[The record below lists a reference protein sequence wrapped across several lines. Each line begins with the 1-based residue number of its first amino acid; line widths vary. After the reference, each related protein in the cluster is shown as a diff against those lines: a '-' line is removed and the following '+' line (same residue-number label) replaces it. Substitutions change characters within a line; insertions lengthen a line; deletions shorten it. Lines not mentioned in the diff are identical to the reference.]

1 MSLTVIVVVSG
12 ITTGCFYALVG
23 LGLQITYSTNRMLN
37 FAQGDIVVGGM
48 FLLWTFTQTLHLPAV
63 LALLLLLPVGFV
75 GGALYDL
82 AVFRPLARRPLLVA
96 AQGPIAAGFAL
107 RGLYAFAFGA
117 NALSITPI
125 INKTLRIGGSAIS
138 AQELFVVGG
147 LVVCV
152 AALFAFMRL
161 TWTGRAMRAT
171 AQNREGASVVGISN
185 SRMSTI
191 AVGISGAVSAFAGG
205 LVAPILGIS
214 FDEGLQLTLIAFV
227 AAVLG
232 GLDSPIG
239 IGTGALFV
247 GLVIALAAAVNLSAY
262 TSTVLFVVLLV
273 AMFFRGRVFGA
284 AAHA

>member
-1 MSLTVIVVVSG
+1 
-12 ITTGCFYALVG
+12 
-23 LGLQITYSTNRMLN
+23 
-37 FAQGDIVVGGM
+37 
-48 FLLWTFTQTLHLPAV
+48 
-63 LALLLLLPVGFV
+63 
-75 GGALYDL
+75 
-82 AVFRPLARRPLLVA
+82 
-96 AQGPIAAGFAL
+96 
-107 RGLYAFAFGA
+107 
-117 NALSITPI
+117 
-125 INKTLRIGGSAIS
+125 
-138 AQELFVVGG
+138 
-147 LVVCV
+147 
-152 AALFAFMRL
+152 MRL

-185 SRMSTI
+185 ARMSTI

-232 GLDSPIG
+232 GLDSTIG
-239 IGTGALFV
+239 IGIGALFV

>member
-1 MSLTVIVVVSG
+1 MTLAVIAVVSG

-48 FLLWTFTQTLHLPAV
+48 FLLWTFNQRLHLPVV
-63 LALLLLLPVGFV
+63 LSLLLLLPAGFI

-82 AVFRPLARRPLLVA
+82 AVFRPLVRRPMLVA

-117 NALSITPI
+117 NSLSITPI
-125 INKTLRIGGSAIS
+125 FNKTFRVGGSAIS
-138 AQELFVVGG
+138 AQQLLVVVG

-185 SRMSTI
+185 LRMSTI

-232 GLDSPIG
+232 GLESPIG
-239 IGTGALFV
+239 IGIGAIFV
-247 GLVIALAAAVNLSAY
+247 GLVIAIAAAVGVSTY
-262 TSTVLFVVLLV
+262 TSTVLFAVLLV
-273 AMFFRGRVFGA
+273 AMLFRGRVFGV
-284 AAHA
+284 AHA

>member
-1 MSLTVIVVVSG
+1 MNLAVIVVVSG

-48 FLLWTFTQTLHLPAV
+48 FALWTFNQVLHLPAV
-63 LALLLLLPVGFV
+63 LSLLLLLPVGFV

-82 AVFRPLARRPLLVA
+82 AVFRPLARREMLVA

-117 NALSITPI
+117 NALSINPI
-125 INKTLRIGGSAIS
+125 INKTLRLGAAAIPV
-138 AQELFVVGG
+138 QELFVVGG
-147 LVVCV
+147 LLVCV

-191 AVGISGAVSAFAGG
+191 AVGISGAVSAFGGG
-205 LVAPILGIS
+205 LIAPILGIS

-232 GLDSPIG
+232 GLDSTIG
-239 IGTGALFV
+239 IVIGALFV
-247 GLVIALAAAVNLSAY
+247 GLVIALAAAVGFAAY

-273 AMFFRGRVFGA
+273 AMLFRARVFGA
-284 AAHA
+284 AHA